1 MPRKGVVT
9 MGTYCVK
16 HTATGFKFDL
26 KAANGE
32 IVATSEVYTTKAAC
46 LKGVQSI
53 RAVAATAGCVDM
65 ENEAGEK
72 NPKFVIFQDKRGHYR
87 FRLLARNGKIIARS
101 EAYMTRYGCE
111 KGIEAV
117 RANAED
123 ANIAE

>member
-1 MPRKGVVT
+1 MNCFVLRQVE
-9 MGTYCVK
+9 
-16 HTATGFKFDL
+16 TGYKFDL

-53 RAVAATAGCVDM
+53 RSVAATAGCVDM

-72 NPKFVIFQDKRGHYR
+72 NPKFVIFQDKKGHYR